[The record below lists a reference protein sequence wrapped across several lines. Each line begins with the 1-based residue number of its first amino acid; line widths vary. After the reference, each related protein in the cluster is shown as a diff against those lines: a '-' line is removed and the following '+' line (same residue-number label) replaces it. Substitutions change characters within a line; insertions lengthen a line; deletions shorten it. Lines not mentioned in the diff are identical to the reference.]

1 MRPEDIE
8 RISELDQRVLRFKT
22 AEGVLRELK
31 KDYKSLESVI
41 NPSIA
46 IIVANR
52 EKMEKEITELEMGNR

>member
-8 RISELDQRVLRFKT
+8 RISELDQQVLRFTT
-22 AEGVLRELK
+22 AENVLRELRQK
-31 KDYKSLESVI
+31 YGSLESVI

-52 EKMEKEITELEMGNR
+52 EKMEKEIKELEMGE

>member
-1 MRPEDIE
+1 LRPEDIE
-8 RISELDQRVLRFKT
+8 RISELDQQVLRFTT
-22 AEGVLRELK
+22 AENVLRELK